1 LIITERIAQRT
12 NWNIDCGSALNLYY
26 SYRVFP
32 PKQQNAAECSRIA
45 TWISARRSSMQLV
58 HIKNIASDVVR
69 AVDEKHIMVF
79 AAALSYYFV
88 LSVFPLLIFVSAVIA
103 YLPVSSLFNQI
114 VGVLA
119 SVVPPESIGMVR
131 NILAQVLLSR
141 HGGLL
146 TFGIVFTIWSASSG
160 FAAMIEAL
168 NVTYGVPETRR
179 IWTTRALAIGFTF
192 LVGILLVVALG
203 VLIAGPTLGEWLARK
218 VGLSPEFIDIWPYI
232 RWSLATGASVIA
244 VELLYVWAP
253 NVRQKFLRTLPGAVI
268 AVGGWISL
276 SYFLGIYFRHFANY
290 KAMYG
295 TLGAA
300 IAFSVWVYWTNFV
313 ILMGATINAK
323 LLQEAGEASL
333 LMKDRRRTVAPK
345 RPRKT
350 DLAA

>member
-1 LIITERIAQRT
+1 MMVPTAPQHT
-12 NWNIDCGSALNLYY
+12 
-26 SYRVFP
+26 
-32 PKQQNAAECSRIA
+32 AELS
-45 TWISARRSSMQLV
+45 QLA
-58 HIKNIASDVVR
+58 HIKNIAANVIRDVN
-69 AVDEKHIMVF
+69 EKHIMAF

-88 LSVFPLLIFVSAVIA
+88 LSVFPLLIFMSAVIA

-119 SVVPPESIGMVR
+119 SVVPPDSIGMVR
-131 NILAQVLLSR
+131 KVLAQVLLSR

-168 NVTYGVPETRR
+168 NVTYDVPETRR
-179 IWTTRALAIGFTF
+179 IWTTRALAVGLTF
-192 LVGILLVVALG
+192 LVGILLALALG
-203 VLIAGPTLGEWLARK
+203 ALIAGPTFGEWLAGK
-218 VGLSPEFIDIWPYI
+218 VGLSPEFIAIWPYV
-232 RWSLATGASVIA
+232 RWSVATGASVIA
-244 VELLYVWAP
+244 VELLYFWAP

-276 SYFLGIYFRHFANY
+276 SYLLGIYFRHFANY

-313 ILMGATINAK
+313 MLIGATINAK
-323 LLQEAGEASL
+323 LLQETGEGSL
-333 LMKDRRRTVAPK
+333 LMKDRRRTIAPK
-345 RPRKT
+345 RQKRN